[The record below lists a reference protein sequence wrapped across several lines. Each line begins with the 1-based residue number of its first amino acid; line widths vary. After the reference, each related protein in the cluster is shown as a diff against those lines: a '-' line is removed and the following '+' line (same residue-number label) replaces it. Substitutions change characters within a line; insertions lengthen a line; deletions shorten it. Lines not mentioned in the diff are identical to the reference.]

1 MGKLNIISR
10 SSEPFLNRM
19 QAAELL
25 AQKLEKLTDKNTV
38 ILGIP
43 RGGIVIAKNIA
54 RKLSVDFDIVLS
66 RKIPAPFNPEFAIG
80 AIGENG
86 KVFLN
91 KTALCEIGAKQDYIK
106 KASRHESEEIKRRA
120 KLYRK
125 VKSKLVLEEKTV
137 IISDDGVATG
147 ATMQAAIWAVRQE
160 KPSKVIIALPVGPY
174 DAIVK
179 LADESDE
186 ILCLRIPEFFSA
198 VGQFYIDFP
207 QIEDNQ
213 VLELLK

>member
-10 SSEPFLNRM
+10 SSEPFLNRT

-54 RKLSVDFDIVLS
+54 KKLSVDFDIVLS
-66 RKIPAPFNPEFAIG
+66 RKIGAPFNPEFAIG
-80 AIGENG
+80 AVSEDGR
-86 KVFLN
+86 VFFN
-91 KTALCEIGAKQDYIK
+91 KAVLYDIDIKQDYIK
-106 KASRHESEEIKRRA
+106 KAAQYELEEIKRRA
-120 KLYRK
+120 ALYRK
-125 VKSKLVLEEKTV
+125 VKPKLVLEGKTV

-147 ATMQAAIWAVRQE
+147 VTMQATIWAVRQE
-160 KPSKVIIALPVGPY
+160 KPNKVIIALPVGPY
-174 DAIVK
+174 DVIVK
-179 LADESDE
+179 LANESDE
-186 ILCLRIPEFFSA
+186 ILCLRVPEFFSA

-207 QIEDNQ
+207 QIKDSQ